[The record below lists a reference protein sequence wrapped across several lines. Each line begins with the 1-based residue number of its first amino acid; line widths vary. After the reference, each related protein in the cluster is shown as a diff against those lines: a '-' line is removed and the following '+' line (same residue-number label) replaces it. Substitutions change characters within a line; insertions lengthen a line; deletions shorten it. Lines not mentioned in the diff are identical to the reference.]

1 MDKKQSTLS
10 IAIGMACVWMGTHF
24 GPGVAS
30 GTQILIYWVKYGIWG
45 PIASILAMGLL
56 GYCIYCSAEFSRI
69 YKTYNYADWTKKVW
83 GINWIVY
90 LLYFSF
96 ISVML
101 TALGGSL
108 SAIGNLLNSQ
118 FGLNYWAG
126 VGAVIICA
134 GLLCAYGAKLVA
146 RASSYMMYLVIA
158 VLAVIIIMCASTG
171 KLHLGQAIADASAG
185 NIAGVSPSFLGAIWS
200 GIIYASFQANVIGN
214 ISSIAPTLPD
224 RKTTKLGAVIG
235 VFGNALM
242 LVALSLF
249 FLSATTIENYD
260 VLDTAANPLP
270 FYGTLT
276 ALGFSGLKLV
286 YVITVFIAVL
296 STAVGFSFG
305 AVARYSKLYRK
316 ADENAPVKDG
326 LLVVVLLIACA
337 AASKIG
343 IVKLVSTGY
352 TILGYLNLP
361 LLIFPAIYLANRKI
375 SKKYLKENNIE
386 ATGIDE

>member
-90 LLYFSF
+90 LLDFSF
-96 ISVML
+96 IIVML

-118 FGLNYWAG
+118 FGLNYWVG

>member
-1 MDKKQSTLS
+1 MDKKQSSLS

-30 GTQILIYWVKYGIWG
+30 GTQILVYWVKYGIWG
-45 PIASILAMGLL
+45 TLASILAMALL

-83 GINWIVY
+83 GV
-90 LLYFSF
+90 F
-96 ISVML
+96 IIVML

-118 FGLNYWAG
+118 FGLNYWVG
-126 VGAVIICA
+126 VGAVIVCA

-158 VLAVIIIMCASTG
+158 VLAVIIIMSASTG
-171 KLHLGQAIADASAG
+171 KLHLGQALANISAG
-185 NIAGVSPSFLGAIWS
+185 TVEGINPSFLGALWS

-224 RKTTKLGAVIG
+224 RKTTRLGAIIG
-235 VFGNALM
+235 ICGNACM
-242 LVALSLF
+242 LVVLSLF
-249 FLSATTIENYD
+249 FLSATTLENYN
-260 VLDTAANPLP
+260 VLDTATNPLP

-305 AVARYSKLYRK
+305 AVARYSKLYRRK
-316 ADENAPVKDG
+316 ADESAPLKDG
-326 LLVVVLLIACA
+326 LLVVVLLLACA

-361 LLIFPAIYLANRKI
+361 LLIFPAIVLANRKI
-375 SKKYLKENNIE
+375 QKSYLKENNIE
-386 ATGIDE
+386 AAGIDE

>member
-1 MDKKQSTLS
+1 MDKKQSSLS

-30 GTQILIYWVKYGIWG
+30 GTQILVYWVKYGIWG
-45 PIASILAMGLL
+45 
-56 GYCIYCSAEFSRI
+56 
-69 YKTYNYADWTKKVW
+69 KKVW
-83 GINWIVY
+83 GVDWIVY
-90 LLYFSF
+90 LLDFSF
-96 ISVML
+96 IIVML

-118 FGLNYWAG
+118 FGLNYWVG
-126 VGAVIICA
+126 VGAVIVCA
-134 GLLCAYGAKLVA
+134 GLLCAYGA
-146 RASSYMMYLVIA
+146 
-158 VLAVIIIMCASTG
+158 TG
-171 KLHLGQAIADASAG
+171 KLHLGQALANISAG
-185 NIAGVSPSFLGAIWS
+185 TVEGINPSFLGALWS

-224 RKTTKLGAVIG
+224 RKTTRLGAIIG
-235 VFGNALM
+235 ICGNALM
-242 LVALSLF
+242 LVVLSLF
-249 FLSATTIENYD
+249 FLSATTLENYD
-260 VLDTAANPLP
+260 VLDTATNPLP

-316 ADENAPVKDG
+316 PTEEAPLKDG
-326 LLVVVLLIACA
+326 LLVVVLLLACA

-361 LLIFPAIYLANRKI
+361 LLIFPAIVLANRKI
-375 SKKYLKENNIE
+375 QKSYLKENNIE
-386 ATGIDE
+386 ATGIDD

>member
-10 IAIGMACVWMGTHF
+10 IAMGMACVWMGTHF

-90 LLYFSF
+90 LLDFSF
-96 ISVML
+96 IIVML

-134 GLLCAYGAKLVA
+134 GILCAYGAKLVA

-185 NIAGVSPSFLGAIWS
+185 NIAGVSPGFLGAIWS

-224 RKTTKLGAVIG
+224 RKTTKLGAIIG

>member
-10 IAIGMACVWMGTHF
+10 IAMGMACVWMGTHF

-90 LLYFSF
+90 LLDFSF
-96 ISVML
+96 IIVML

-118 FGLNYWAG
+118 FGLNYWVG
-126 VGAVIICA
+126 VGAVVICA
-134 GLLCAYGAKLVA
+134 GLVCAYGAKLVA

-171 KLHLGQAIADASAG
+171 KLHLGQAIANASAG

-224 RKTTKLGAVIG
+224 RKTTKLGAIIG

>member
-10 IAIGMACVWMGTHF
+10 IAVGMACVWMGTHF

-90 LLYFSF
+90 LLDFSF
-96 ISVML
+96 IIVML

-118 FGLNYWAG
+118 FGLNYWVG
-126 VGAVIICA
+126 VGAVVICA
-134 GLLCAYGAKLVA
+134 GLVCAYGAKLVA

-171 KLHLGQAIADASAG
+171 KLHLGQAIANASAG

>member
-10 IAIGMACVWMGTHF
+10 IAMGMACVWMGTHF

-90 LLYFSF
+90 LLDFSF
-96 ISVML
+96 IIVML

-118 FGLNYWAG
+118 FGLNYWVG
-126 VGAVIICA
+126 VGAVVICA
-134 GLLCAYGAKLVA
+134 GLVCAYGAKLVA

-171 KLHLGQAIADASAG
+171 KLHLGQAIANASAG

>member
-90 LLYFSF
+90 LLDFSF
-96 ISVML
+96 IIVML

>member
-10 IAIGMACVWMGTHF
+10 IAVGMACVWMGTHF

-90 LLYFSF
+90 LLDFSF
-96 ISVML
+96 IIVML

-118 FGLNYWAG
+118 FGLNYWVG

>member
-90 LLYFSF
+90 LLDFSF
-96 ISVML
+96 IIVML

-224 RKTTKLGAVIG
+224 RKTTKLGAIIG

>member
-90 LLYFSF
+90 LLDFSF
-96 ISVML
+96 IIVML

-118 FGLNYWAG
+118 FGLNYWVG

-224 RKTTKLGAVIG
+224 RKTTKLGAIIG

-361 LLIFPAIYLANRKI
+361 LLIFPAIVLANRKI
-375 SKKYLKENNIE
+375 QKSYLKENNID
-386 ATGIDE
+386 APGVDE

>member
-1 MDKKQSTLS
+1 
-10 IAIGMACVWMGTHF
+10 MGTHF

-30 GTQILIYWVKYGIWG
+30 GTQILVYWVKYGIWG
-45 PIASILAMGLL
+45 TLASVLAMGLL

-83 GINWIVY
+83 GIDWIVY
-90 LLYFSF
+90 LLDFSF
-96 ISVML
+96 IIVML

-118 FGLNYWAG
+118 FGLNYWVG
-126 VGAVIICA
+126 VGAVIVCA

-158 VLAVIIIMCASTG
+158 VLAVIIIMSASTG
-171 KLHLGQAIADASAG
+171 KLHLGQALANISAG
-185 NIAGVSPSFLGAIWS
+185 TVEGINPSFLGALWS

-224 RKTTKLGAVIG
+224 RKTTRLGAIIG
-235 VFGNALM
+235 VCGNAAM
-242 LVALSLF
+242 LVVLSLF
-249 FLSATTIENYD
+249 FLSATTLENYN
-260 VLDTAANPLP
+260 VLDTATNPLP

-316 ADENAPVKDG
+316 PTEEAPLKDG
-326 LLVVVLLIACA
+326 LLVVVLLLACA

-361 LLIFPAIYLANRKI
+361 LLIFPAIVLANRKI
-375 SKKYLKENNIE
+375 QKSYLKENNID
-386 ATGIDE
+386 APGVDE

>member
-30 GTQILIYWVKYGIWG
+30 GTQILVYWVKYGIWG
-45 PIASILAMGLL
+45 TLASILAMGLL
-56 GYCIYCSAEFSRI
+56 GYCVYCAAEFSRI

-83 GINWIVY
+83 GVDWIVY
-90 LLYFSF
+90 LLDFSF
-96 ISVML
+96 IIVML

>member
-90 LLYFSF
+90 LLDFSF
-96 ISVML
+96 IIVML

-171 KLHLGQAIADASAG
+171 KLHLGQAIANASAG

>member
-1 MDKKQSTLS
+1 M
-10 IAIGMACVWMGTHF
+10 
-24 GPGVAS
+24 AS
-30 GTQILIYWVKYGIWG
+30 GALSRASLLWV
-45 PIASILAMGLL
+45 
-56 GYCIYCSAEFSRI
+56 F
-69 YKTYNYADWTKKVW
+69 KKVW
-83 GINWIVY
+83 GVDWIVY
-90 LLYFSF
+90 LLDFSF
-96 ISVML
+96 IIVML

-118 FGLNYWAG
+118 FGLNYWVG
-126 VGAVIICA
+126 VGAVIVCA

-158 VLAVIIIMCASTG
+158 VLAIIIIMCATTG
-171 KLHLGQAIADASAG
+171 KLHLGQALANISAG
-185 NIAGVSPSFLGAIWS
+185 TVEGINPSFLGALWS
-200 GIIYASFQANVIGN
+200 GVIYASFQANVIGN

-224 RKTTKLGAVIG
+224 RKTTRLGAIIG
-235 VFGNALM
+235 ICGNACM
-242 LVALSLF
+242 LVVLSLF
-249 FLSATTIENYD
+249 FLSATTLVNYN
-260 VLDTAANPLP
+260 VLDTATNPLP

-316 ADENAPVKDG
+316 ADESAPLKDG
-326 LLVVVLLIACA
+326 LLVVVLLLACA

-361 LLIFPAIYLANRKI
+361 LLIFPAIVLANRKI
-375 SKKYLKENNIE
+375 QKSYLKENNIE
-386 ATGIDE
+386 AAGIDE

>member
-10 IAIGMACVWMGTHF
+10 IAMGMACVWMGTHF

-90 LLYFSF
+90 LLDFSF
-96 ISVML
+96 IIVML

-118 FGLNYWAG
+118 FGLNYWVG

-214 ISSIAPTLPD
+214 ISSIASTLPD
-224 RKTTKLGAVIG
+224 RKTTKLGAIIG

>member
-10 IAIGMACVWMGTHF
+10 IAVGMACVWMGTHF

-83 GINWIVY
+83 GINRIVY
-90 LLYFSF
+90 LLDFSF
-96 ISVML
+96 IIVML

-118 FGLNYWAG
+118 FGLNYWVG

-171 KLHLGQAIADASAG
+171 KLHLGQAIANASAG

>member
-10 IAIGMACVWMGTHF
+10 IAMGMACVWMGTHF

-90 LLYFSF
+90 LLDFSF
-96 ISVML
+96 IIVML

-118 FGLNYWAG
+118 FGLNYWVG
-126 VGAVIICA
+126 VGAVVICA
-134 GLLCAYGAKLVA
+134 GLVCAYGAKLVA
-146 RASSYMMYLVIA
+146 RVSSYMMYLVIA

-224 RKTTKLGAVIG
+224 RKTTKLGAIIG

>member
-90 LLYFSF
+90 LLDFSF
-96 ISVML
+96 IIVML

-118 FGLNYWAG
+118 FGLNYWVG

-224 RKTTKLGAVIG
+224 RKTTKLGAIIG

-375 SKKYLKENNIE
+375 SKKYLKESNIE

>member
-1 MDKKQSTLS
+1 MEKKQSSLS

-30 GTQILIYWVKYGIWG
+30 GTQILVYWVKYGIWG
-45 PIASILAMGLL
+45 TLASVLAMGLL

-83 GINWIVY
+83 GIDWIVY
-90 LLYFSF
+90 LLDFSF
-96 ISVML
+96 IIVML

-118 FGLNYWAG
+118 FGLNYWVG
-126 VGAVIICA
+126 VGAVIVCA

-158 VLAVIIIMCASTG
+158 VLAIIIIMCATTG
-171 KLHLGQAIADASAG
+171 KLHLGQALANVSAG
-185 NIAGVSPSFLGAIWS
+185 TVAGINPSFLGAIWS

-224 RKTTKLGAVIG
+224 RKTTRLGAIIG
-235 VFGNALM
+235 ICGNALM
-242 LVALSLF
+242 LVVLSLF
-249 FLSATTIENYD
+249 FLSATTLENYD
-260 VLDTAANPLP
+260 VLDTATNPLP

-316 ADENAPVKDG
+316 PTEEAPLKDG
-326 LLVVVLLIACA
+326 LLVVVLLLACA

-361 LLIFPAIYLANRKI
+361 LLIFPAIVLANRKI
-375 SKKYLKENNIE
+375 QKSYLKGNNID
-386 ATGIDE
+386 APGVDE

>member
-1 MDKKQSTLS
+1 
-10 IAIGMACVWMGTHF
+10 
-24 GPGVAS
+24 
-30 GTQILIYWVKYGIWG
+30 
-45 PIASILAMGLL
+45 
-56 GYCIYCSAEFSRI
+56 
-69 YKTYNYADWTKKVW
+69 
-83 GINWIVY
+83 
-90 LLYFSF
+90 
-96 ISVML
+96 
-101 TALGGSL
+101 
-108 SAIGNLLNSQ
+108 
-118 FGLNYWAG
+118 
-126 VGAVIICA
+126 
-134 GLLCAYGAKLVA
+134 
-146 RASSYMMYLVIA
+146 
-158 VLAVIIIMCASTG
+158 MCASTG
-171 KLHLGQAIADASAG
+171 KLHLGQAIANASAG

-276 ALGFSGLKLV
+276 ALGFSGLKLL

-361 LLIFPAIYLANRKI
+361 LLIFPAIVLANRKI
-375 SKKYLKENNIE
+375 QKSYLKENNID
-386 ATGIDE
+386 APGVDE